1 VRKRARALWRLVLWI
16 PVVAALVLLLGL
28 LISHLAAMSY
38 RVRIHDSVA
47 DAPTRRVAI
56 VFGAGIWPS
65 GQLSDVLADRVAT
78 AVALYQ
84 AGKVE
89 RLLMTGDNRF
99 IEYNEPQRMKEYA
112 MALGVPEEAIVLDYA
127 GRRTYDSCYR
137 AQYIFEVSEATLVT
151 QAYHLPRALLTCSRL
166 GIDSVGVVADQR
178 RYARITWFRLR
189 EIPATLLAWWQVN
202 VTRPEPVL
210 GEKLPIFG

>member
-1 VRKRARALWRLVLWI
+1 MRKSARVWRLILLA
-16 PVVAALVLLLGL
+16 PVIAALALLLGL
-28 LISHLAAMSY
+28 LVSHLAAASY
-38 RVRIHDSVA
+38 DGRIYESVA
-47 DAPTRRVAI
+47 DTPARRVAI
-56 VFGAGIWPS
+56 VFGAGLWPS
-65 GQLSDVLADRVAT
+65 GRPSDVLADRVAT

-166 GIDSVGVVADQR
+166 GVDSVGVVADQR
-178 RYARITWFRLR
+178 TYTRIAWFRLR
-189 EIPATLLAWWQVN
+189 EVPATLLAWWQVN

-210 GEKLPIFG
+210 GEKLPIFD